1 MRTTPEAIKPLT
13 DAKNIALFE
22 KYGVFNRAEMLSRHE
37 IFLEEYERKIGIEA
51 GLSLK
56 LARTHIIPAVA
67 AYLKELGGALETEK
81 MLGGAKK
88 SKAAAYAA
96 KISAR
101 LNSLI
106 EISDNLEAQIKK
118 AEKLPKIIETMAEL
132 RKVADEAEGEVSN
145 ELWTL
150 PKYCEML
157 FVY

>member
-1 MRTTPEAIKPLT
+1 MKLT
-13 DAKNIALFE
+13 LEQMK
-22 KYGVFNRAEMLSRHE
+22 E
-37 IFLEEYERKIGIEA
+37 ITL
-51 GLSLK
+51 
-56 LARTHIIPAVA
+56 
-67 AYLKELGGALETEK
+67 GALNVEVNAAGEFCFYRFTEHQ
-81 MLGGAKK
+81 MEDVYIELPDFYKK

-106 EISDNLEAQIKK
+106 EISDNLETQIKK

-132 RKVADEAEGEVSN
+132 RKVADEVEGEVSN